1 MRTSKVGWGSKIMWT
16 SFKHPPPLK
25 TFNFH
30 RFDHIMQMSQKKV
43 DPRLF
48 RDESSRQSIL
58 CLLYSATCGDLTALK
73 RWVGNF
79 GPRLRDLEQMAGCCI
94 TQPMPDF

>member
-1 MRTSKVGWGSKIMWT
+1 MV
-16 SFKHPPPLK
+16 K

-30 RFDHIMQMSQKKV
+30 RFDHKMQMGQKKV

-48 RDESSRQSIL
+48 RDESTRQSIL

-73 RWVGNF
+73 RSFLAPVFYCRVGEISELYDICYIKR
-79 GPRLRDLEQMAGCCI
+79 G
-94 TQPMPDF
+94 

>member
-1 MRTSKVGWGSKIMWT
+1 MDKKSGIGSKNYVDVIQT
-16 SFKHPPPLK
+16 SPQPPLK

-73 RWVGNF
+73 R
-79 GPRLRDLEQMAGCCI
+79 
-94 TQPMPDF
+94 

>member
-1 MRTSKVGWGSKIMWT
+1 MDVIQTS
-16 SFKHPPPLK
+16 PQPPLK

-73 RWVGNF
+73 R
-79 GPRLRDLEQMAGCCI
+79 
-94 TQPMPDF
+94 

>member
-1 MRTSKVGWGSKIMWT
+1 
-16 SFKHPPPLK
+16 
-25 TFNFH
+25 
-30 RFDHIMQMSQKKV
+30 MQMSQKKV

-73 RWVGNF
+73 R
-79 GPRLRDLEQMAGCCI
+79 
-94 TQPMPDF
+94 